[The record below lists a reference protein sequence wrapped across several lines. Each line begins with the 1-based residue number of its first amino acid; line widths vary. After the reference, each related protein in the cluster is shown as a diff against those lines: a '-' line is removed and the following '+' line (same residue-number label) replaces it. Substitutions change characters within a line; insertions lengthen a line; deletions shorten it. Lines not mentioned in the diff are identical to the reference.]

1 MNYIDIVII
10 VPVLWGAYIGYKK
23 GLIIE
28 VVSLIALGFGI
39 WGGIHFSDYIGDILV
54 DKIDSEYV
62 SLTAFVITFAVI
74 VMTVFF
80 LGKMLEKLVNLVQL
94 KLLNK
99 LAGII
104 FGAGKVAMI
113 ISVLLLIVSSYDKN
127 NEFIPQQT
135 KESSLL
141 FHPLEQ
147 FSLNIIPAIQES
159 KVYSENISRQ

>member
-80 LGKMLEKLVNLVQL
+80 LGYFVPMS
-94 KLLNK
+94 
-99 LAGII
+99 
-104 FGAGKVAMI
+104 M
-113 ISVLLLIVSSYDKN
+113 
-127 NEFIPQQT
+127 
-135 KESSLL
+135 
-141 FHPLEQ
+141 
-147 FSLNIIPAIQES
+147 
-159 KVYSENISRQ
+159 

>member
-104 FGAGKVAMI
+104 FGAGKLPKVAGELAKGI
-113 ISVLLLIVSSYDKN
+113 KSFKDGLKENKKN
-127 NEFIPQQT
+127 NNE
-135 KESSLL
+135 K
-141 FHPLEQ
+141 
-147 FSLNIIPAIQES
+147 
-159 KVYSENISRQ
+159 K

>member
-1 MNYIDIVII
+1 MTYIDIVII

-104 FGAGKVAMI
+104 FGAGKVSMI

-127 NEFIPQQT
+127 NEFIPQQA

>member
-1 MNYIDIVII
+1 
-10 VPVLWGAYIGYKK
+10 
-23 GLIIE
+23 
-28 VVSLIALGFGI
+28 
-39 WGGIHFSDYIGDILV
+39 
-54 DKIDSEYV
+54 
-62 SLTAFVITFAVI
+62 
-74 VMTVFF
+74 MTVFF